1 MLGYFLDTS
10 YLSYICL
17 SNCLSL
23 KYCDTDI
30 NPKLLLKSSVTVMI
44 LAIIGNEQIII
55 FIACVQKG
63 ISDSVPVSIETSSD
77 TTCKHSVL
85 ASLVRLQY

>member
-1 MLGYFLDTS
+1 MLGYFLDTK

-23 KYCDTDI
+23 EDYDTDI
-30 NPKLLLKSSVTVMI
+30 NPKLLPLSSVTVMI

-55 FIACVQKG
+55 IYCLLCKKESLIPSLFRKKQV
-63 ISDSVPVSIETSSD
+63 VS
-77 TTCKHSVL
+77 L
-85 ASLVRLQY
+85 YASIVC